1 MMWMTQ
7 MVYEL
12 QETWMDKV
20 AWRPQV
26 TLKSYALQID
36 CSGDLQ
42 GLLII
47 VNVFRF
53 AERGCHMGC
62 QGRFEDYRL

>member
-12 QETWMDKV
+12 QGTWMDKM
-20 AWRPQV
+20 AWSPQV

-42 GLLII
+42 G
-47 VNVFRF
+47 FDGP
-53 AERGCHMGC
+53 A
-62 QGRFEDYRL
+62 